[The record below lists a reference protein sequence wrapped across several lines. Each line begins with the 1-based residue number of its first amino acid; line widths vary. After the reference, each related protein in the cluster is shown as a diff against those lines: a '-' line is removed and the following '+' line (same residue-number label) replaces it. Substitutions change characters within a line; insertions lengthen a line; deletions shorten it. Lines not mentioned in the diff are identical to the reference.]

1 MPEYTYLCSSCGLK
15 FNIVCSISSYKECI
29 KCNGCFLKKAERAYI
44 DDLASMN
51 MSIKKSDSELK
62 TIGDIANRNRDKLSN
77 DQKSSLDMKH
87 NDYKYNQ
94 EDNPLPKGMSRMKNK
109 RK

>member
-1 MPEYTYLCSSCGLK
+1 M
-15 FNIVCSISSYKECI
+15 
-29 KCNGCFLKKAERAYI
+29 
-44 DDLASMN
+44 
-51 MSIKKSDSELK
+51 
-62 TIGDIANRNRDKLSN
+62 SN
-77 DQKSSLDMKH
+77 DQKQSLYMKH